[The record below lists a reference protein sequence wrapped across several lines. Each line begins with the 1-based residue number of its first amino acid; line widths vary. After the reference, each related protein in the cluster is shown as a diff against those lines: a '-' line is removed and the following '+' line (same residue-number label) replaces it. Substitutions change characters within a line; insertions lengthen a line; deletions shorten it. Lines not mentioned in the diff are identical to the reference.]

1 MHIAIAGNIG
11 SGKTT
16 LTNLLSKHFDW
27 QIHHEEV
34 ANNPYLNDFYGDM
47 KRWAFNLEVFFLNN
61 RFKQVL
67 DIKASG
73 KDVIQDRT
81 IYEGALI
88 FAANLHEMGSLS
100 ERDFANYS
108 SLFELMTSFISPPDL
123 LIYLKA
129 SVPTLVKQIEQRG
142 RDFESDIEE
151 SYLISLNQKYEQ
163 WIQNYEK
170 GNLLVLE
177 VDEIDLLSKA
187 DFDMIIS
194 KVNSK
199 LLSVNSY
206 Q

>member
-34 ANNPYLNDFYGDM
+34 ENNPYLNDFYGDM

-67 DIKASG
+67 DIKANE

-88 FAANLHEMGSLS
+88 FAANLHSMGSLS
-100 ERDFANYS
+100 TRDFENYK
-108 SLFELMTSFISPPDL
+108 SLFDLMTSFVTPPDL

-129 SVPTLVKQIEQRG
+129 SVPTLVKQIKQRG
-142 RDFESDIEE
+142 REYESDIEE
-151 SYLISLNQKYEQ
+151 SYLVNLNQRYEQ
-163 WIQNYEK
+163 WIGNYK
-170 GNLLVLE
+170 QGNLLVLE
-177 VDEIDLLSKA
+177 ADEVDLLNEG
-187 DFDMIIS
+187 DFKEIVG
-194 KVNSK
+194 KVNDK
-199 LLSVNSY
+199 LLSVSSY

>member
-34 ANNPYLNDFYGDM
+34 ENNPYLNDFYGDM

-67 DIKASG
+67 DIKANE

-88 FAANLHEMGSLS
+88 FAANLHSMGSLS
-100 ERDFANYS
+100 TRDFENYK
-108 SLFELMTSFISPPDL
+108 SLFDLMTSFVTPPDL

-129 SVPTLVKQIEQRG
+129 SVPTLVKQIKQRG
-142 RDFESDIEE
+142 REYESDIEE
-151 SYLISLNQKYEQ
+151 SYLNNLNQRYEE
-163 WIQNYEK
+163 WIGNYK
-170 GNLLVLE
+170 QGNLLVLE
-177 VDEIDLLSKA
+177 ADELDLLNEG
-187 DFDMIIS
+187 DFNGIVE
-194 KVNSK
+194 KVNDK
-199 LLSVNSY
+199 LAVNS
-206 Q
+206 

>member
-16 LTNLLSKHFDW
+16 LTNLLSAHFDW

-61 RFKQVL
+61 RFKQIL
-67 DIKASG
+67 DIKSSG
-73 KDVIQDRT
+73 EDVIQDRT

-88 FAANLHEMGSLS
+88 FAANLHSMGSLS
-100 ERDFANYS
+100 TRDFENYK
-108 SLFELMTSFISPPDL
+108 SLFDLMTSFVTPPDL

-129 SVPTLVKQIEQRG
+129 SVPTLVKQIKQRG
-142 RDFESDIEE
+142 REYESDIEE
-151 SYLISLNQKYEQ
+151 SYLVNLNQRYEQ
-163 WIQNYEK
+163 WIGNYK
-170 GNLLVLE
+170 QGNLLVLE
-177 VDEIDLLSKA
+177 ADEVDLLNEN
-187 DFDMIIS
+187 DFKVIID
-194 KVNSK
+194 KINDK

>member
-16 LTNLLSKHFDW
+16 LTNLLSKQFDW

-73 KDVIQDRT
+73 NDVIQDRT

-88 FAANLHEMGSLS
+88 FAANLHSMGSLS
-100 ERDFANYS
+100 TRDFENYT
-108 SLFELMTSFISPPDL
+108 SLFDLMTSFVTPPDL

-129 SVPTLVKQIEQRG
+129 SVPTLVKQIKQRG
-142 RDFESDIEE
+142 REYESDIEE
-151 SYLISLNQKYEQ
+151 SYLVNLNQRYQE
-163 WIQNYEK
+163 WIGNYK
-170 GNLLVLE
+170 QGNLLVLE
-177 VDEIDLLSKA
+177 VDELDLLNQN
-187 DFDMIIS
+187 DFNGIVN
-194 KVNSK
+194 KVNEK